1 MDCCAKLMQDHCK
14 PMASYL
20 RIGCSCQQQCKQI
33 ILRWYLFADSI
44 QQCRQLFP
52 RIDWNLHARMLRGL
66 DTEAGI
72 TIDQFPI
79 PCSLKSSWN
88 TTNLVW
94 GACTD
99 GFLLPIRTICLLGGA
114 GASQIAFAFGV
125 STASPLQAYR
135 IVELEM
141 MICFARP
148 QMRYPWFVISLRKS
162 TLNITEL
169 VLA

>member
-1 MDCCAKLMQDHCK
+1 MQNWC
-14 PMASYL
+14 
-20 RIGCSCQQQCKQI
+20 RIIVDPWHLIYVSGSCQQQCKQI
-33 ILRWYLFADSI
+33 ILCWYFFTDSI
-44 QQCRQLFP
+44 QQCSQLFS
-52 RIDWNLHARMLRGL
+52 RIDWNLLARMLRGL
-66 DTEAGI
+66 DTGARI

-79 PCSLKSSWN
+79 QCSLKSSWN

-94 GACTD
+94 GSCTD

-114 GASQIAFAFGV
+114 SASQVAFAFGV

-135 IVELEM
+135 IVELDM